1 MPPRII
7 IDGYNLIRQS
17 PDLRRYDSE
26 EVARGREKLLAML
39 ASYRALKPCPMTVVF
54 DGWHEG
60 ALTEQHAREK
70 GIEVIYSRRGEK
82 ADEVIKRLVSQTRD
96 AVIVVTS
103 DGEIAHFCKGRRC
116 EVLPSPLFEEKV
128 AFARY
133 ADQKGGLEN
142 EEPLPP
148 RTTRKKGPS
157 KKLPKSKRR
166 QLESLKKL

>member
-17 PDLRRYDSE
+17 PDLRRYDTE
-26 EVARGREKLLAML
+26 EVARGREKLMAML
-39 ASYRALKPCPMTVVF
+39 ASYRALKPSPMTVVF
-54 DGWHEG
+54 DGWNEG

-82 ADEVIKRLVSQTRD
+82 ADEVIKRMVSQARD

-103 DGEIAHFCKGRRC
+103 DSEIAHFCKGRRC

-157 KKLPKSKRR
+157 KKLPKAKRR

>member
-17 PDLRRYDSE
+17 PALRRHDAE
-26 EVARGREKLLAML
+26 DVARGREKLIAML
-39 ASYRALKPCPMTVVF
+39 SSYRALKPSPMTVVF
-54 DGWHEG
+54 DGWEAGELSERHF
-60 ALTEQHAREK
+60 REK
-70 GIEVIYSRRGEK
+70 GIDVIYSRRGEK
-82 ADEVIKRLVSQTRD
+82 ADEVIKRLVSQTQD

-103 DGEIAHFCKGRRC
+103 DSGIAHFCKGRRC
-116 EVLPSPLFEEKV
+116 EVIPSPLFEEKV

>member
-1 MPPRII
+1 MSPRII

-17 PDLRRYDSE
+17 PELRRYDSDDIT
-26 EVARGREKLLAML
+26 RGREQLLSML
-39 ASYRALKPCPMTVVF
+39 GSYRALKPCPMTVVF

-60 ALTEQHAREK
+60 ALTEQHVREK

-82 ADEVIKRLVSQTRD
+82 ADEVIKRLVSKSQD
-96 AVIVVTS
+96 ALIVVTS
-103 DGEIAHFCKGRRC
+103 DSEITHYCKGRRC
-116 EVLPSPLFEEKV
+116 EVIPSPLFEEKV

-133 ADQKGGLEN
+133 AAQKGGLDN
-142 EEPLPP
+142 DEPLSP

-157 KKLPKSKRR
+157 KKLPKAKRR

>member
-17 PDLRRYDSE
+17 PDLRRYDNE
-26 EVARGREKLLAML
+26 EVARGREKLMSML
-39 ASYRALKPCPMTVVF
+39 ASYRALKQCPMTVVF
-54 DGWHEG
+54 DGWDEG
-60 ALTEQHAREK
+60 GLTEHHSREK

-82 ADEVIKRLVSQTRD
+82 ADEVIKRLVTQTQD

-103 DGEIAHFCKGRRC
+103 DSGIAHFCKGRRC
-116 EVLPSPLFEEKV
+116 EILPSPLFEEKV
-128 AFARY
+128 AFAQY